1 MIPFIF
7 SIGLTANFI
16 LMHENAAA
24 DFLLPEASSG
34 IVVDFIT

>member
-24 DFLLPEASSG
+24 DFLLPPKPAAALYL
-34 IVVDFIT
+34 I